1 MNDHPTNT
9 PELIEASDLLS
20 QSRGI
25 LELLQT
31 ITLIPDEDQIIELSP
46 GSIKGLFFLI
56 QDVDARILKA
66 VELIDQ
72 SRKPEGARHESR

>member
-1 MNDHPTNT
+1 MINGRTNT
-9 PELIEASDLLS
+9 PELTEASDLLS

-31 ITLIPDEDQIIELSP
+31 LTLIPDKNQIIELSP
-46 GSIKGLFFLI
+46 GAAKGLFFLI
-56 QDVDARILKA
+56 EDVDARILKA

-72 SRKPEGARHESR
+72 YRAVNK

>member
-1 MNDHPTNT
+1 
-9 PELIEASDLLS
+9 
-20 QSRGI
+20 
-25 LELLQT
+25 
-31 ITLIPDEDQIIELSP
+31 LIPDEDQIIELSP

-72 SRKPEGARHESR
+72 SRNPEGVRHESR